1 MKNNELADLYLEAA
15 MRYEDEQYVECGFKK
30 ASEYRGLIYENIKK
44 GTITS
49 KQLKFIA
56 PVFDYVG
63 INIYEYIQPRKR
75 FLFF

>member
-1 MKNNELADLYLEAA
+1 MNNNELADLYLDAA

-30 ASEYRGLIYENIKK
+30 ASEFRGLIIDNIKK
-44 GTITS
+44 GTLS
-49 KQLKFIA
+49 AKQLKLIA

-63 INIYEYIQPRKR
+63 INIYEHIKPRKR